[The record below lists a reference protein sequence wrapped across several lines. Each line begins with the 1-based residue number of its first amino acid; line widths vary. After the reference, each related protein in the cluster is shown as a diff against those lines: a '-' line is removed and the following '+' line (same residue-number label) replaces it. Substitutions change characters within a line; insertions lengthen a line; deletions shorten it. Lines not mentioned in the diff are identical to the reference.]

1 MLFSRTIRTTLASA
15 TLPCLA
21 SAALSCA
28 ALLIGCADP
37 EGRYDDFEARDTT
50 IREDQMS
57 GGDGGGDGDGNGGA
71 GGGGGGGP
79 CLLEAGAV
87 DGDFFFS
94 LSAYLKRRSPIVF
107 VASLTTEASDGGL
120 SFSLTFQPL
129 VAADRETPIGEPFD
143 VGPFELSADG
153 TFTAQLPTLIVP
165 GDANSISGSELE
177 ATITLAGGSL
187 CAPADFVCGDV
198 TGTTARPVPLDLQ
211 GSTFAMER
219 ITDPSS
225 YPAPVINCKRD
236 PASPLP

>member
-15 TLPCLA
+15 
-21 SAALSCA
+21 ALTTA

-50 IREDQMS
+50 IREDQSS
-57 GGDGGGDGDGNGGA
+57 GEGGGGSGGNGGA
-71 GGGGGGGP
+71 GGGGDN
-79 CLLEAGAV
+79 CLPEAGAV
-87 DGDFFFS
+87 DGDFLFS
-94 LSAYLKRRSPIVF
+94 LSAYLNPRAPILF

-129 VAADRETPIGEPFD
+129 VAADRETPTGEPFD

-153 TFTAQLPTLIVP
+153 TFTAQLPTLVVP

-177 ATITLAGGSL
+177 ATITLTGGSL
-187 CAPADFVCGDV
+187 CAPADFICGV
-198 TGTTARPVPLDLQ
+198 ITGTTARPLPLNLK

-219 ITDPSS
+219 IADPSS

-236 PASPLP
+236 PANPLE